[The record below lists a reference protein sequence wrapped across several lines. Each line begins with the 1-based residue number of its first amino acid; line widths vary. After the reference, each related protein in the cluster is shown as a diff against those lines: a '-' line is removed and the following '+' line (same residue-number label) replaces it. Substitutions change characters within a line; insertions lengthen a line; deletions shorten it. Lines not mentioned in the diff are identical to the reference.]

1 MTETV
6 YQYCCEAALE
16 DPEED
21 KALATGS
28 IKP

>member
-1 MTETV
+1 MAEMV

-21 KALATGS
+21 KAPAAGS
-28 IKP
+28 IKS